1 MRISAILREVGR
13 NIASGTARVVT
24 FALLL
29 GALSAGLT
37 MADLTA
43 VRALTDAAARY
54 TASGASVATL
64 TATGRIDGLACEA
77 LATIPGVRAAGALR
91 STEHGITPAAL
102 PSSAIPVMEVT
113 PGFPRVVHASH
124 TADTG
129 VVISQQ
135 VRDALALE
143 AGHPIV
149 TTTGTAAV
157 AGTYAY
163 PDDGRRAGYGYAAL
177 VPVPADDAF
186 DECWVD
192 IWPTSQ
198 QTPVLLQTTL
208 RSASIDAELPALS
221 QLNTSLGREFDGA
234 RAFDERLTRFVPAIA
249 LVLGAGLGFVATRIR
264 RVQHA
269 SALHAGMARPDLVA
283 IAGLEVICWTAPAI
297 VFSGAVVAVFAAT
310 GPAGDMVV
318 ATTLGARIAP
328 FAVAGAFAGT
338 LAALVTTRERHLFHY
353 VKDR

>member
-1 MRISAILREVGR
+1 MRISGILREVGR
-13 NIASGTARVVT
+13 NTASGTARIVT

-29 GALSAGLT
+29 GALSVGLT
-37 MADLTA
+37 VADLTA

-64 TATGRIDGLACEA
+64 AASGRIDGAACEA
-77 LATIPGVRAAGALR
+77 LATIPGVRASGALR
-91 STEHGITPAAL
+91 ATQEGITPAAL
-102 PSSAIPVMEVT
+102 PSSAVPVMQVT
-113 PGFPRVVHASH
+113 PGFPHVVHASR

-129 VVISQQ
+129 VVISHQ

-143 AGHPIV
+143 AGQPIV

-177 VPVPADDAF
+177 VPVPAEGAF

-192 IWPTSQ
+192 IWPTSRQ
-198 QTPVLLQTTL
+198 IPVLLQTTL
-208 RSASIDAELPALS
+208 LSASIDAELPALS

-234 RAFDERLTRFVPAIA
+234 RAFDERLTRFVPTIA
-249 LVLGAGLGFVATRIR
+249 LVLGAGLGYVATRIR

-269 SALHAGMARPDLVA
+269 SALHAGMARQDLIA
-283 IAGLEVICWTAPAI
+283 ISGLEVIGWTAPAI
-297 VFSGAVVAVFAAT
+297 VFSAAVVAVFAAT
-310 GPAGDMVV
+310 GPGGDTLM
-318 ATTLGARIAP
+318 AATLGARIAP
-328 FAVAGAFAGT
+328 LAVAGAFVGT
-338 LAALVTTRERHLFHY
+338 LASLATTRERHLFRY